1 MTYSKLMHDED
12 IIDSIQPDYIILDEF
27 HRCGAKEWGRSVTK
41 LLEAHSS
48 AKLLGLSATSI
59 RYLDNQR
66 DMAQELF
73 DGFIALEMTLGEAIA
88 RGILPTPRYV
98 VGMYSYDDEIKK
110 LQQKIKAFAT
120 QSDVSKNMK
129 LLEQLKRALEMA
141 DGPERIFAKHMPKKD
156 GKYIV
161 FCSGLEHL
169 NEMVDMSSKWFM
181 MVDKKPN
188 IYRAYYNDPENS
200 KAFKEFKAD
209 NSNHLKLLYCI
220 DMLNEGVHVDD
231 IDGVILFRPTVSPI
245 IYMQQIGRCLAAG
258 DTEKPVILDMVDNFE
273 SLYSI
278 DVLRDEIDEAFSII
292 PCTYGERERFKEP
305 FEIYDA
311 LKDCRALF
319 SELQNSLSSSWDNYY
334 LAACAYYKEH
344 GDLKVIKNYVTQD
357 DLTFGAWIQ
366 TQRRIYN
373 GSITGNLTADKIEK
387 LNLIGM
393 VWNVNGGKFSHAY
406 EELKLYH
413 YTYGN
418 LDIKARYVS
427 PSGFLLG
434 KWVNNLRHSV
444 KKHGIDLVLD
454 KEQQEKLNELG
465 MIWDKNGEIWTFRW
479 HTQ

>member
-1 MTYSKLMHDED
+1 MLDKVGKVAVIHSTGTGKSMIAFRQVETHPDAQFLWLAPSTYIYHTQLKNLQRMIGDSDTESLLEHVTFMTYSKLMRDED
-12 IIDSIQPDYIILDEF
+12 SIDNIQPDYIILDEF

-41 LLEAHSS
+41 LLEAHSA

-73 DGFIALEMTLGEAIA
+73 DGCIASEMTLGEAIA
-88 RGILPTPRYV
+88 RGILPTPKYV
-98 VGMYSYDDEIKK
+98 VGMFSYDDEIKK

-129 LLEQLKRALEMA
+129 LL
-141 DGPERIFAKHMPKKD
+141 
-156 GKYIV
+156 
-161 FCSGLEHL
+161 
-169 NEMVDMSSKWFM
+169 
-181 MVDKKPN
+181 
-188 IYRAYYNDPENS
+188 
-200 KAFKEFKAD
+200 
-209 NSNHLKLLYCI
+209 YCI
-220 DMLNEGVHVDD
+220 DMLNEGGHVDD
-231 IDGVILFRPTVSPI
+231 IDGVILLRPTVSPI

-258 DTEKPVILDMVDNFE
+258 DTEKPVIFDMVDNFE

-278 DVLRDEIDEAFSII
+278 DVLREEIDEAFSII
-292 PCTYGERERFKEP
+292 PCTYGERKRFKEP

-311 LKDCRALF
+311 LKDCMALF

-357 DLTFGAWIQ
+357 GLTLGAWNQ

-413 YTYGN
+413 DTYGN
-418 LDIKARYVS
+418 LDIKARYIS

-444 KKHGIDLVLD
+444 KKHGIDFVLD

-465 MIWDKNGEIWTFRW
+465 MIYLQGFEEAC
-479 HTQ
+479 